1 MHSHPTPNSASA
13 PEGRAAVRRL
23 DAIASALALW
33 AVACA
38 LGAGILTATPARAQ
52 TPEPTPPLALPWRDF
67 FQSPIGPLGLVV
79 SDKLRQAQGQQ
90 VRISGYMVQQESGKP
105 GQFLLTPRPVLM
117 SQHADGEADDL
128 PPATVLVTLAT
139 EHHDRMVAYTRG
151 VMDVIGVL
159 DVGRQEGADGRVSW
173 VRLQLPADS
182 TRAMNG
188 LEYLTYR
195 HSLQHPH

>member
-1 MHSHPTPNSASA
+1 MHSHPTRHPASV

-33 AVACA
+33 ALACA
-38 LGAGILTATPARAQ
+38 LGAGILTAAPARAQ
-52 TPEPTPPLALPWRDF
+52 APEPKPPLALPWRDF
-67 FQSPIGPLGLVV
+67 FQHPIGPQGLVV
-79 SDKLRQAQGQQ
+79 SDKLRQAQGQP
-90 VRISGYMVQQESGKP
+90 VRISGYMVQQESGTP

-128 PPATVLVTLAT
+128 PPATVLVSLAP
-139 EHHDRMVAYTRG
+139 EQNDRMVAYTRG
-151 VMDVIGVL
+151 VMEVVGVL
-159 DVGRQEGADGRVSW
+159 DVGRQEAADGRVSW

-182 TRAMNG
+182 TRAMNS